1 MQVKLESIPGQSP
14 VEIAKRMYRQG
25 FVALDRSGRGEATV
39 VMSANNA
46 IDGAI
51 AYDAAREG
59 NVADLEWSLAVQAA
73 IATQAQKLLDEIG
86 TLLAV
91 DSKPWDLAMS
101 DPYSLFLKANGEDGV
116 RALTELH
123 KLKLGE
129 LPKE

>member
-46 IDGAI
+46 IDVAI